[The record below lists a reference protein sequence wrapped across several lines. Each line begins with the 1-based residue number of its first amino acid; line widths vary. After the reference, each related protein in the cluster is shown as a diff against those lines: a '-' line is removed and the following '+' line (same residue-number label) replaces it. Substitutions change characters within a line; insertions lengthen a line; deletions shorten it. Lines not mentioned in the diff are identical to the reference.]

1 MNQVVEMDSQSLKAG
16 LENQEICLIDVRE
29 PIENAEEKIKGSV
42 LMPLSSFDATKVLV
56 LKGNKKLVLHCRSGK
71 RSMKAAEQ
79 LIENG
84 CLEVYSLKGGIEAW
98 KANGYE
104 VEKSQNAPISLMRQ
118 VQIAAG
124 SLVLIG
130 FILSI
135 LVQREF
141 IYLSAFVG
149 AGLVFAGI
157 TNTCALGMLLAK
169 MPWNQTNSINKSCL
183 LENK

>member
-1 MNQVVEMDSQSLKAG
+1 MNKVIEMDSQSLKEG
-16 LENQEICLIDVRE
+16 LKNKEICLIDVRE
-29 PIENAEEKIKGSV
+29 PIENTEERIEGAL
-42 LMPLSSFDATKVLV
+42 LMPVSSFDPAKVLSI
-56 LKGNKKLVLHCRSGK
+56 KGDKKLVLHCRSGK

-84 CLEVYSLKGGIEAW
+84 CLEIYSLKGGIEAW

-104 VEKSQNAPISLMRQ
+104 VEKSKNAPISLMRQ

-124 SLVLIG
+124 SLVLLG

-135 LVQREF
+135 FVQKEF

-149 AGLVFAGI
+149 AGLVFAGL

-169 MPWNQTNSINKSCL
+169 MPWNKTNSINKSCL
-183 LENK
+183 VDNK